1 MYEVAL
7 LVSVLEQRV
16 GCEVRIP
23 GLREGR
29 LGGPPRSRTTVRNKI
44 LQRPTQ
50 PIYIERNGTL
60 RFRRLGFLRK
70 GKSPS
75 DCALFSKMLPFNPK
89 D

>member
-23 GLREGR
+23 GLRESR
-29 LGGPPRSRTTVRNKI
+29 LGGPPHSRTTVRDKI
-44 LQRPTQ
+44 LLRLIQ

-60 RFRRLGFLRK
+60 RFRRLGF
-70 GKSPS
+70 
-75 DCALFSKMLPFNPK
+75 
-89 D
+89 